1 MRKDNPGAMILCIL
15 GYMGTGLNEQMTRAV
30 SEYRAENGD
39 SRIHSMA
46 LPDQDTETYGYGS
59 DFHPN
64 EKSQHKLA
72 EMVQAFIQNT

>member
-1 MRKDNPGAMILCIL
+1 MNRRTL
-15 GYMGTGLNEQMTRAV
+15 GYRGPSLNEKRAKAEN
-30 SEYRAENGD
+30 EYRAENGD